1 MRLADLLRC
10 LMKAIDEEFPADSGL
25 GVVPRVRFRVSSIEP
40 RDVDDDLIEL
50 MAASNGRICR
60 HLHLP
65 LQSGSSKVL
74 REMRRPYSA
83 ERFLGLVEKLYAAM
97 PQLSLSTDVI
107 VGFPGETEEDFL
119 ETCRVAEACR
129 FSKMHIFRYSK
140 RAGTP
145 AAERDDQISPE
156 VKAERAKRLEAIGE
170 RLRADDM
177 RRRCG
182 SRELALVESEGNA
195 TTESYHGIDA
205 PAGSAVGDLV
215 ECEL

>member
-1 MRLADLLRC
+1 
-10 LMKAIDEEFPADSGL
+10 
-25 GVVPRVRFRVSSIEP
+25 
-40 RDVDDDLIEL
+40 
-50 MAASNGRICR
+50 MA
-60 HLHLP
+60 
-65 LQSGSSKVL
+65 
-74 REMRRPYSA
+74 
-83 ERFLGLVEKLYAAM
+83 
-97 PQLSLSTDVI
+97 
-107 VGFPGETEEDFL
+107 ET
-119 ETCRVAEACR
+119 CR

-156 VKAERAKRLEAIGE
+156 VKAERAKRLEAIEE

-195 TTESYHGIDA
+195 TTESYHGINA

>member
-1 MRLADLLRC
+1 
-10 LMKAIDEEFPADSGL
+10 
-25 GVVPRVRFRVSSIEP
+25 
-40 RDVDDDLIEL
+40 
-50 MAASNGRICR
+50 
-60 HLHLP
+60 
-65 LQSGSSKVL
+65 
-74 REMRRPYSA
+74 
-83 ERFLGLVEKLYAAM
+83 
-97 PQLSLSTDVI
+97 
-107 VGFPGETEEDFL
+107 
-119 ETCRVAEACR
+119 
-129 FSKMHIFRYSK
+129 MHIFRYSK

-156 VKAERAKRLEAIGE
+156 VKAERAKRLEAIEE

-205 PAGSAVGDLV
+205 PAGSVVGDLV